1 MALYP
6 VIMCGGAGTR
16 LWPASRPSRPK
27 QFIPL
32 AGNRSLFQETALR
45 VAPLAADGGVVVVV
59 AGVSHRPWILEQLG
73 EVGLLEHVQV
83 LLEPEAKDSAAA
95 MAAAALWTQRHD
107 PHGVNVFVASDH
119 HVPDD
124 KAFRKAAIEAAEG
137 ARLGR
142 IVTLGIRP
150 TEPSTAYGYIS
161 AQGEGLSPVSAFR
174 EKPDT
179 ASAVEFIRAGYL
191 WNSGNFI
198 VQADVLVQELKAYAP
213 GVEDAA
219 RRALAPSDVNR
230 VAVLGEAFRDS
241 PKISIDYAVME
252 KTERASVLPVTFD
265 WSDLGAWDSIAAT
278 GEGEFGQHIF
288 EDAERCLVRAPEGVL
303 VGVLG
308 VSDLAIIAERDAV
321 LVCDLSRAQD
331 VKKLVARVKVNSP
344 RHLDFEAARVESLA
358 DGGHRFAEWLR
369 CAALPLW
376 ATTGQ
381 DAGGGFVEALGLDG
395 RIQHSPRRA
404 RVQARQIW
412 SYVEAGRLGWEGP
425 WLRAVEDGCRYF
437 EKHHLNGD
445 GLCRTLL
452 NSDGSPLDETVMV
465 YDQAFS
471 MLALSAARR
480 VVADGDR
487 LEEAALRMRR
497 QLSERAHPRG
507 GYVEAGKRPYQANP
521 HMHLLE
527 ACLAWQE
534 AGGDSTWLEMAD
546 GLVDLAL
553 SSFIDARGG
562 FLREFFDADW
572 RPAEGEDGRLV
583 EPGHQFEWAWL
594 LARYAVLRERPEALR
609 AAERLYDYGLRGVDE
624 RTGITLDALNDDGR
638 PRGGR
643 ARLWPQTE
651 WLKAALKLSEVGN
664 PAHARQRLKEA
675 EAALG
680 AISLYLL
687 PFGLWRDKRLSN
699 GGFIEE
705 PAPASSFYH
714 VIGAY
719 SQLQASADRV
729 GPAGRLRL

>member
-1 MALYP
+1 MSLYP

-45 VAPLAADGGVVVVV
+45 VAPLAVDGGVVVVV
-59 AGVSHRPWILEQLG
+59 AGVSHRPWILEQLR
-73 EVGLLEHVQV
+73 EIGLLDNVQV

-95 MAAAALWTQRHD
+95 MAAAALWTRQRD
-107 PHGVNVFVASDH
+107 PQGVNVFVASDH
-119 HVPDD
+119 HVPDAD
-124 KAFRKAAIEAAEG
+124 AFRKAAIEAADG

-161 AQGEGLSPVSAFR
+161 AGGDGLSPVLAFR

-198 VQADVLVQELKAYAP
+198 VQADVLVQELRAYAP
-213 GVEDAA
+213 GVEDAV
-219 RRALAPSDVNR
+219 RRALALMGSNR
-230 VAVLGEAFRDS
+230 VEVLGETFRDS
-241 PKISIDYAVME
+241 PRISIDYAVME

-308 VSDLAIIAERDAV
+308 VSDLAIIAEDDAI

-344 RHLDFEAARVESLA
+344 RHLDFGADRVESLA
-358 DGGHRFAEWLR
+358 DGGHRLAEWLR

-395 RIQHSPRRA
+395 RIQPSARRA

-412 SYVEAGRLGWEGP
+412 VYAEAGRLGWEGP

-437 EKHHLNGD
+437 EKHHLNSD

-452 NSDGSPLDETVMV
+452 SSDGSPLDETVMV

-471 MLALSAARR
+471 MLALSAARS
-480 VVADGDR
+480 VVADGER
-487 LEEAALRMRR
+487 LEKAAVRIRSRLV
-497 QLSERAHPRG
+497 ERANPGG

-527 ACLAWQE
+527 ASLAWHE
-534 AGGDSTWLEMAD
+534 AGGDSAWIELAD
-546 GLVDLAL
+546 EIVDLAL
-553 SSFIDARGG
+553 SSMVDEEGG
-562 FLREFFDADW
+562 FLREFHDAEW
-572 RPAEGEDGRLV
+572 RPAPGEDGRLV

-594 LARYAVLRERPEALR
+594 LARYAVLRRRPEAL
-609 AAERLYDYGLRGVDE
+609 AVAERLYAFGLRGVDE
-624 RTGITLDALNDDGR
+624 RAGVVLDALNDDGR
-638 PRGGR
+638 PREGR

-651 WLKAALKLSEVGN
+651 WLKAALKLSEVGSS
-664 PAHARQRLKEA
+664 AHSRQRLQEA
-675 EAALG
+675 EAALR
-680 AISLYLL
+680 AINLYLL
-687 PFGLWRDKRLSN
+687 PFGLWRDKRLSS
-699 GGFIEE
+699 GGFIDE

-719 SQLQASADRV
+719 SQLQASADRI
-729 GPAGRLRL
+729 GPSGRLRL

>member
-16 LWPASRPSRPK
+16 LWPASRPARPK

-32 AGNRSLFQETALR
+32 AGNRSLFQETVLR
-45 VAPLAADGGVVVVV
+45 VAPLAADGGTTVIV
-59 AGVSHRPWILEQLG
+59 AGVNHRPWILEQLA
-73 EVGLLEHVQV
+73 ELDLLEKVQV

-95 MAAAALWTQRHD
+95 MAAAAVWTQRQD
-107 PHGVNVFVASDH
+107 PEGVNIFVASDH
-119 HVPDD
+119 HVPDV
-124 KAFRKAAIEAAEG
+124 KAFRQAATDAAEG
-137 ARLGR
+137 ARRGR

-150 TEPSTAYGYIS
+150 TEPSTAYGYIN
-161 AQGEGLSPVSAFR
+161 ALGAGLSDVESFR
-174 EKPDT
+174 EKPDA

-198 VQADVLVQELKAYAP
+198 VQAKVLIEELRVYAP
-213 GVEDAA
+213 SVEDAS
-219 RRALAPSDVNR
+219 RRAVDAMEAQR
-230 VAVLGEAFRDS
+230 VSILGEAFRDS

-252 KTERASVLPVTFD
+252 KTERASVLPVAFK

-278 GEGEFGQHIF
+278 GAGEFGQHIF

-308 VSDLAIIAERDAV
+308 VSDLAIIAERDAI
-321 LVCDLSRAQD
+321 LVCSLARAQD

-344 RHLDFEAARVESLA
+344 RHLDFETAPTESLT
-358 DGGHRFAEWLR
+358 DGGRRLAEWLR

-376 ATTGQ
+376 ATMGQ
-381 DAGGGFVEALGLDG
+381 DENGGFVEALGLDG
-395 RIQHSPRRA
+395 RVQHIARRA

-425 WLRAVEDGCRYF
+425 WRRVVENGCRYF
-437 EKHHLNGD
+437 EEHNLNANGS
-445 GLCRTLL
+445 CRTLL
-452 NSDGSPLDETVMV
+452 NSDGSPLDETVLL

-471 MLALSAARR
+471 LLAFSGARH

-487 LEEAALRMRR
+487 LEEMAVRLRESLNARR
-497 QLSERAHPRG
+497 HDNG
-507 GYVEAGKRPYQANP
+507 GYREAGKHPYQSNP

-527 ACLAWQE
+527 ACLAWSE
-534 AGGDSTWLEMAD
+534 AGEDPGWLEIAD
-546 GLVDLAL
+546 GVVDLAL
-553 SSFIDARGG
+553 SSFIDREGG

-572 RPAEGEDGRLV
+572 RPLDGEDGRLV

-594 LARYAVLRERPEALR
+594 LARYGLMRERPDVLR
-609 AAERLYDYGLRGVDE
+609 AGERLYEYGLRGIDE
-624 RTGITLDALNDDGR
+624 RAGIALDALSDDGR

-651 WLKAALKLSEVGN
+651 WLKAALKLAEVGN
-664 PAHARQRLKEA
+664 PTFASQRLKEA

-680 AISLYLL
+680 AINCYLL
-687 PFGLWRDKRLSN
+687 PFGLWRDKRLPDGS
-699 GGFIEE
+699 FIEE

-714 VIGAY
+714 IVGAY
-719 SQLQASADRV
+719 SQLQASANRI
-729 GPAGRLRL
+729 GYAGRLRL

>member
-1 MALYP
+1 
-6 VIMCGGAGTR
+6 
-16 LWPASRPSRPK
+16 
-27 QFIPL
+27 
-32 AGNRSLFQETALR
+32 
-45 VAPLAADGGVVVVV
+45 
-59 AGVSHRPWILEQLG
+59 
-73 EVGLLEHVQV
+73 
-83 LLEPEAKDSAAA
+83 
-95 MAAAALWTQRHD
+95 
-107 PHGVNVFVASDH
+107 
-119 HVPDD
+119 
-124 KAFRKAAIEAAEG
+124 
-137 ARLGR
+137 
-142 IVTLGIRP
+142 
-150 TEPSTAYGYIS
+150 
-161 AQGEGLSPVSAFR
+161 
-174 EKPDT
+174 
-179 ASAVEFIRAGYL
+179 
-191 WNSGNFI
+191 
-198 VQADVLVQELKAYAP
+198 
-213 GVEDAA
+213 
-219 RRALAPSDVNR
+219 
-230 VAVLGEAFRDS
+230 
-241 PKISIDYAVME
+241 
-252 KTERASVLPVTFD
+252 
-265 WSDLGAWDSIAAT
+265 
-278 GEGEFGQHIF
+278 
-288 EDAERCLVRAPEGVL
+288 
-303 VGVLG
+303 
-308 VSDLAIIAERDAV
+308 
-321 LVCDLSRAQD
+321 
-331 VKKLVARVKVNSP
+331 
-344 RHLDFEAARVESLA
+344 
-358 DGGHRFAEWLR
+358 
-369 CAALPLW
+369 LPLW

>member
-1 MALYP
+1 MTLYP

-59 AGVSHRPWILEQLG
+59 AGVSHRPWILEQLR
-73 EVGLLEHVQV
+73 EVGLLDHVQV

-95 MAAAALWTQRHD
+95 MAAAALWTQQRD

-119 HVPDD
+119 HVPDGE
-124 KAFRKAAIEAAEG
+124 AFRKAAVEAADG

-142 IVTLGIRP
+142 IVTLGIMP

-161 AQGEGLSPVSAFR
+161 ADGDGLSPVLAFR

-219 RRALAPSDVNR
+219 RRALALNSVNR
-230 VAVLGEAFRDS
+230 VEVLGEAFRDS

-308 VSDLAIIAERDAV
+308 VSDLAIIAERDAI

-331 VKKLVARVKVNSP
+331 VKKLVARIKVNSP
-344 RHLDFEAARVESLA
+344 QHLDFESTRVESLA
-358 DGGHRFAEWLR
+358 DGGHRLAEWLR

-381 DAGGGFVEALGLDG
+381 DSGGGFVEALGRDG
-395 RIQHSPRRA
+395 RIQPSARRA

-412 SYVEAGRLGWEGP
+412 AYAEAGRLGWEGP

-437 EKHHLNGD
+437 EKHHLND
-445 GLCRTLL
+445 EGLCRTLL
-452 NSDGSPLDETVMV
+452 NSDGSALDETVMV

-471 MLALSAARR
+471 LLALSAARQ
-480 VVADGDR
+480 VVTDGDR
-487 LEEAALRMRR
+487 LERAAIRIRDRLA
-497 QLSERAHPRG
+497 ERENPGG
-507 GYVEAGKRPYQANP
+507 GYVEAGKHPYQANP

-527 ACLAWQE
+527 ASLAWQE
-534 AGGDSTWLEMAD
+534 AGGDSVWAEMAD
-546 GLVDLAL
+546 SIVELAL
-553 SSFIDARGG
+553 ASFVDETGG
-562 FLREFFDADW
+562 FLREFYGADW
-572 RPAEGEDGRLV
+572 LPAAGEDGRLV

-594 LARYAVLRERPEALR
+594 LARYASLRGRPEVLAV
-609 AAERLYDYGLRGVDE
+609 AERLYAYGLRGVDE
-624 RTGITLDALNDDGR
+624 RGGVVLDALNDDGR

-651 WLKAALKLSEVGN
+651 WLKAALKLSEVGS
-664 PAHARQRLKEA
+664 PAYSRQRLQDA

-714 VIGAY
+714 IIGAY
-719 SQLQASADRV
+719 SQLQASADRI

>member
-16 LWPASRPSRPK
+16 LWPASRPTRPK

-45 VAPLAADGGVVVVV
+45 VAPLAADGGVVVIV
-59 AGVSHRPWILEQLG
+59 AGIRHRPWILEQLA
-73 EVGLLEHVQV
+73 ELELLEHVQL
-83 LLEPEAKDSAAA
+83 LLEPEPKDSAAA
-95 MAAAALWTQRHD
+95 MAAAALWTWRND
-107 PHGVNVFVASDH
+107 PEGVNVFVASDH

-124 KAFRKAAIEAAEG
+124 KAFRQAALDAADG
-137 ARLGR
+137 ACQGR

-161 AQGEGLSPVSAFR
+161 AHGGGLSPVESFR

-179 ASAVEFIRAGYL
+179 ASAVEFIRDGYL

-198 VQADVLVQELKAYAP
+198 VQAKVLIDELQIYAP
-213 GVEDAA
+213 AVEDAA
-219 RRALAPSDVNR
+219 RRAVAAAEGQR

-241 PKISIDYAVME
+241 PKISIDYALME
-252 KTERASVLPVTFD
+252 KTERASVLPVAFE

-278 GEGEFGQHIF
+278 GEGEYGQHIF
-288 EDAERCLVRAPEGVL
+288 EDAERCLVRAPDGVL

-308 VSDLAIIAERDAV
+308 VSDLVIIAERDAI
-321 LVCDLSRAQD
+321 LVCDLARAQD
-331 VKKLVARVKVNSP
+331 VKKLVARVKVSSP
-344 RHLDFEAARVESLA
+344 RHLDFETVAAESLI
-358 DGGHRFAEWLR
+358 DGGRRFAKWLR
-369 CAALPLW
+369 CGALPLW
-376 ATTGQ
+376 AATGQ
-381 DAGGGFVEALGLDG
+381 DESGGFVEALSLDG
-395 RIQHSPRRA
+395 RAQHSARRA

-425 WLRAVEDGCRYF
+425 WRRAVESGCRYF
-437 EKHHLNGD
+437 ETYHLDKD
-445 GLCRTLL
+445 GACRTLL
-452 NSDGSPLDETVMV
+452 NSDGSPLDETIVL

-487 LEEAALRMRR
+487 LEDAAMRMRGL
-497 QLSERAHPRG
+497 LSERRHVRG
-507 GYVEAGKRPYQANP
+507 GYKEAGKHPYQSNP

-527 ACLAWQE
+527 ACLAWHDV
-534 AGGDSTWLEMAD
+534 GGDSTWLEMAD

-572 RPAEGEDGRLV
+572 QPFDGEDGRLV

-594 LARYAVLRERPEALR
+594 LARYAALRKRPEALE
-609 AAERLYDYGLRGVDE
+609 AAEGLYEYGLRGVDE
-624 RTGITLDALNDDGR
+624 RTGIALDALNDDGR

-651 WLKAALKLSEVGN
+651 WLKAALKLAEVGD
-664 PAHARQRLKEA
+664 PAHASQRLKEA

-680 AISLYLL
+680 AINGYLL
-687 PFGLWRDKRLSN
+687 PFGLWRDKRLAN
-699 GGFIEE
+699 GSFIEE

-714 VIGAY
+714 IVGAY
-719 SQLQASADRV
+719 SQLQASADRI

>member
-1 MALYP
+1 MTLYP

-45 VAPLAADGGVVVVV
+45 VAPLVADGGVVVVV
-59 AGVSHRPWILEQLG
+59 AGVSHRPWILEQLR
-73 EVGLLEHVQV
+73 EVGLLDNVQV

-95 MAAAALWTQRHD
+95 MAAAALWTQQRD

-119 HVPDD
+119 HVPDGQ
-124 KAFRKAAIEAAEG
+124 AFRKAVVEAADG

-161 AQGEGLSPVSAFR
+161 AESQGLSPVQAFR

-219 RRALAPSDVNR
+219 RRALAHKRVNR
-230 VAVLGEAFRDS
+230 VEVLGEAFRDS

-252 KTERASVLPVTFD
+252 KTERASVLPVSFD
-265 WSDLGAWDSIAAT
+265 WSDLGSWDSIAAT
-278 GEGEFGQHIF
+278 GEGEFGQRIF

-308 VSDLAIIAERDAV
+308 VSDLAIIAEDDAI
-321 LVCDLSRAQD
+321 LVCALSRAQD
-331 VKKLVARVKVNSP
+331 VKKLVARVKINSP
-344 RHLDFEAARVESLA
+344 QHLDFRAARVESLA

-381 DAGGGFVEALGLDG
+381 DKNGGFVEALGLDG
-395 RIQHSPRRA
+395 RIQPSARRA
-404 RVQARQIW
+404 RVQSRQIW
-412 SYVEAGRLGWEGP
+412 AYAEAGRLGWEGP

-437 EKHHLNGD
+437 EAHHLNSD

-471 MLALSAARR
+471 LLALSAARP
-480 VVADGDR
+480 VVVDGGR
-487 LEEAALRMRR
+487 LEEAAVRIRNRLM
-497 QLSERAHPRG
+497 ERANPAG
-507 GYVEAGKRPYQANP
+507 GYVEAGKHPYQANP

-527 ACLAWQE
+527 ASLAWQE
-534 AGGDSTWLEMAD
+534 AGGDEAWAEMAD
-546 GLVDLAL
+546 QVVELAL
-553 SSFIDARGG
+553 SSFIDEPGG
-562 FLREFFDADW
+562 FLREFYDADW

-594 LARYAVLRERPEALR
+594 LARYAGLRGRPEVLKM
-609 AAERLYDYGLRGVDE
+609 AERLYVCGMRGVDE
-624 RTGITLDALNDDGR
+624 RGAVALDAMNDDGR
-638 PRGGR
+638 QRGGR

-651 WLKAALKLSEVGN
+651 WLKAALKLSEVGS
-664 PAHARQRLKEA
+664 PALSRQRLQEA

-680 AISLYLL
+680 AINLYLL
-687 PFGLWRDKRLSN
+687 PVGLWRDKRLSN
-699 GGFIEE
+699 GRFIEE

-714 VIGAY
+714 IIGAY
-719 SQLQASADRV
+719 SQLQASAERI